1 MMLSRFNWSKYI
13 LFANTDLTQYSTGKP
28 LVEGMTI
35 EFSIIVLIVYFV
47 IFNVISY
54 IGFTKRD
61 IVA

>member
-1 MMLSRFNWSKYI
+1 MLLLRYNWSKYI
-13 LFANTDLTQYSTGKP
+13 LFANVNLNQYIDGEP
-28 LVEGMTI
+28 LVKGMTMT
-35 EFSIIVLIVYFV
+35 FSIIVLIIYFV